1 LKIVLLAAGFACAC
15 SAPASF
21 AAESYPSKPVR
32 FIVPFP
38 PGGGTDALARVLG
51 AKLGEQWG
59 QQVIIDNRSGSQGNI
74 GTAIGAKA
82 PADGYTITLGHQGA
96 LTINPHLYSNPGY
109 DTLRDF
115 APITE
120 ATEMAF
126 LLVVHPA
133 LPVRSMKELEALAKR
148 NPGQLTF
155 ASTSSGPQMAGELFR
170 LTTKTNM
177 LHVPYKG
184 AGPAVIDL
192 LAGNVAIMFSNPTGA
207 VPHVKAG
214 KLRALGV
221 MDTRRNEALPDVPT
235 ALEQGYKDLASVIEW
250 YGIVVP
256 SATPREIVTSLN
268 GAIHRALNS
277 PDVVK
282 RLAALG
288 QTRAFGTPEQFAAL
302 MRSEHERWGRVV
314 KASGAKAD

>member
-1 LKIVLLAAGFACAC
+1 MKYSICILAACCALA
-15 SAPASF
+15 APLAH
-21 AAESYPSKPVR
+21 AAEAFPAKAVR

-51 AKLGEQWG
+51 AKLAESWG
-59 QQVIIDNRSGSQGNI
+59 HQVIIDNRSGAQGSI
-74 GTAIGAKA
+74 GTAAGAKA
-82 PADGYTITLGHQGA
+82 PSDGHTILLAHQGA
-96 LTINPHLYSNPGY
+96 LTINPHLYSNTGY
-109 DTLRDF
+109 DSLRDL
-115 APITE
+115 APVTK

-126 LLVVHPA
+126 ILVVHPS
-133 LPVRSMKELEALAKR
+133 LPVKTMKDLEMLAKR

-170 LTTKTNM
+170 LTTRTNM

-184 AGPAVIDL
+184 AGPAVVDL
-192 LAGNVAIMFSNPTGA
+192 LAGHVTIMFSNPTGA

-221 MDTRRNEALPDVPT
+221 MDRKRNEALPDVPT
-235 ALEQGYKDLASVIEW
+235 ALESGYTDLASVIEW

-256 SATPREIVTSLN
+256 AATPRDTVLALN
-268 GAIHRALNS
+268 GAIHRAMQAPEVL
-277 PDVVK
+277 K
-282 RLAALG
+282 RIVAIG
-288 QTRAFGTPEQFAAL
+288 QTPNTSTPEQL
-302 MRSEHERWGRVV
+302 GELIRSEYARWGKVV

>member
-1 LKIVLLAAGFACAC
+1 MKQLLLAAGLAFAS
-15 SAPASF
+15 SAF
-21 AAESYPSKPVR
+21 AADFPKKAVR

-51 AKLGEQWG
+51 AQLSEIWG
-59 QQVIIDNRSGSQGNI
+59 QQVIVDNRAGAQGNI

-82 PADGYTITLGHQGA
+82 PPDGHTITLAHQGA
-96 LTINPHLYSNPGY
+96 LTINPHLYSSPGY

-115 APITE
+115 APVTQ

-133 LPVRSMKELEALAKR
+133 LPAKSMKELEALARR

-155 ASTSSGPQMAGELFR
+155 ASTSAGPQMAGELFR

-192 LAGNVAIMFSNPTGA
+192 LAGNVTIMFSNPTGA

-221 MDTRRNEALPDVPT
+221 MDTKRNEALPDVPT

-250 YGIVVP
+250 YGVVAP
-256 SATPREIVTSLN
+256 AATPREVVTALN
-268 GAIHRALNS
+268 NAIHKALNS

-282 RLAALG
+282 RLGQLG
-288 QTRAFGTPEQFAAL
+288 QTRAFGTPEQFAQL

>member
-1 LKIVLLAAGFACAC
+1 MKLLLVTASLACAC
-15 SAPASF
+15 VSPAF
-21 AAESYPSKPVR
+21 AAEGYPSKPVR

-51 AKLGEQWG
+51 AKLGELWG
-59 QQVIIDNRSGSQGNI
+59 QQVIVDNRAGAQGNI
-74 GTAIGAKA
+74 GTSIGAKA
-82 PADGYTITLGHQGA
+82 APDGYTITLAHQGA
-96 LTINPHLYSNPGY
+96 LTINPHMYSNPGY

-115 APITE
+115 APVTE

-126 LLVVHPA
+126 LLVVHPSVPA
-133 LPVRSMKELEALAKR
+133 KSMKELEALAKR

-192 LAGNVAIMFSNPTGA
+192 LAGNVTIMFSNPTGA
-207 VPHVKAG
+207 VPHVQAG

-221 MDTRRNEALPDVPT
+221 MDTKRNPALPDVPT

-250 YGIVVP
+250 YGVVVP
-256 SATPREIVTSLN
+256 AATPRDIVNSLN
-268 GAIHRALNS
+268 GAIHKALNS

-282 RLAALG
+282 RLAQLG
-288 QTRAFGTPEQFAAL
+288 QTRAFGTPEQFSAL
-302 MRSEHERWGRVV
+302 MKSEYERWGRVV
-314 KASGAKAD
+314 KASGAEAD

>member
-1 LKIVLLAAGFACAC
+1 VKSLLIAASLACAC
-15 SAPASF
+15 AAPAF
-21 AAESYPSKPVR
+21 AAESFPSKPVR

-51 AKLGEQWG
+51 ARLAEMWG
-59 QQVIIDNRSGSQGNI
+59 QQDLVDNRAGAQGNI
-74 GTAIGAKA
+74 GTSLGAKA
-82 PADGYTITLGHQGA
+82 PPDGYTITLGHQGA
-96 LTINPHLYSNPGY
+96 LTINPHLYRDPGY

-115 APITE
+115 APVTE

-133 LPVRSMKELEALAKR
+133 LPATSMKELEALARR

-170 LTTKTNM
+170 LTTKTDM

-192 LAGNVAIMFSNPTGA
+192 LAGNVTIMFSNPTGA
-207 VPHVKAG
+207 VPHVLAG
-214 KLRALGV
+214 RLRALGV
-221 MDTRRNEALPDVPT
+221 MDTKRNPAIPDVPT

-256 SATPREIVTSLN
+256 AATPRDVVSTLN
-268 GAIHRALNS
+268 ASIHKALNS
-277 PDVVK
+277 PEVVT
-282 RLAALG
+282 RLAQLG
-288 QTRAFGTPEQFAAL
+288 QTRAFGTPEQFGQL
-302 MRSEHERWGRVV
+302 MKSEHERWGRVV
-314 KASGAKAD
+314 KASGAKVD

>member
-1 LKIVLLAAGFACAC
+1 MKLLVAASLACAC
-15 SAPASF
+15 VVPQAQ
-21 AAESYPSKPVR
+21 AAESFPSKPVR

-51 AKLGEQWG
+51 AKLAELWG
-59 QQVIIDNRSGSQGNI
+59 QQVIVDNRAGAQGNI

-82 PADGYTITLGHQGA
+82 APDGHTITLGHQGA

-109 DTLRDF
+109 DTLKDF
-115 APITE
+115 AAVTE

-133 LPVRSMKELEALAKR
+133 LPAKSMKELETLAKR

-170 LTTKTNM
+170 LTTRTNM

-207 VPHVKAG
+207 VPHVQAG

-221 MDTRRNEALPDVPT
+221 MDTKRNPALPDVPT

-256 SATPREIVTSLN
+256 AATPRDIVTTLN
-268 GAIHRALNS
+268 GAIHKALSS
-277 PDVVK
+277 PDVAK
-282 RLAALG
+282 RLAQLG
-288 QTRAFGTPEQFAAL
+288 QTRAFGTPEQFAQL
-302 MRSEHERWGRVV
+302 VKSEHERWGRVV